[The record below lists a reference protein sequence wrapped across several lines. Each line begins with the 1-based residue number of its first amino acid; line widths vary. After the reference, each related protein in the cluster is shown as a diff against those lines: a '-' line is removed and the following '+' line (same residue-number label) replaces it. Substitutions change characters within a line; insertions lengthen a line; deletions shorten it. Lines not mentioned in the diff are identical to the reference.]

1 MDLIELEAPHG
12 PVWVFL
18 VVFLVLVLGPALMER
33 ARLPGLIGLLVG
45 GYAIGPNGLGWVA
58 SSNSTVP
65 DLGTLGLLYLMFM
78 AGVELD
84 LTLLVRSKR
93 PTAIF
98 TVLTFGA
105 PMLLGYLAGVA
116 LDFDTPASL
125 LLGSLF
131 ASHTLITYPIIR
143 RHGLAGDTATAAA
156 VGATVGCDT
165 LSLVVLA
172 AVAGSVSGDAG
183 GGELLVQILVGLV
196 ILVASC
202 LLVLPRVGRLVF
214 STFGTEP
221 AVRYTFAIA
230 AFLAA
235 GVLAEM
241 VGIEHIVGAFF
252 AGLALNRL
260 VPNEGPLMHRVE
272 FFGSTV
278 FIPVFLVSVGLIM
291 DPAVMIEP
299 ETLALAGLFCA
310 ACLGG
315 KALAA
320 AAAKPLLGFSWPQ
333 AGVLYTLTSPQAA
346 ATLAATIVGFELGL
360 FGTRVVNAV
369 LVVILVS
376 VVLASTIAPMVARK
390 VERPAEEYVAPGSH
404 VLVVLDGAT
413 PAGPLARLAGR
424 IAEPDGGRVSAVL
437 VIPDRSPVPTPDVE
451 RLERQLARAGID
463 SELLVR
469 VDDSVDAGVV
479 HTASAEHATL
489 LVVPEG
495 LCTPPAHIPTV
506 VVGRTEAVEV
516 TTHGVN
522 EAVLQR
528 LPPPR
533 PVRRGTAE
541 GQANP

>member
-1 MDLIELEAPHG
+1 MDLLNIEAPHG

-18 VVFLVLVLGPALMER
+18 VVFVVLIIGPAVMER
-33 ARLPGLIGLLVG
+33 AKLPGLIGLLVG
-45 GYAIGPNGLGWVA
+45 GYAIGPNGFAFVS

-84 LTLLVRSKR
+84 LTTLLRSKR

-98 TVLTFGA
+98 TVLTFGV
-105 PMLLGYLAGVA
+105 PMLLGFLAGQA
-116 LDFDTPASL
+116 LDYSTPASL

-143 RHGLAGDTATAAA
+143 RSGLAGDRATAAA

-165 LSLVVLA
+165 MALVVLA
-172 AVAGSVSGDAG
+172 AVAGSASGDASG
-183 GGELLVQILVGLV
+183 AELIVQITIGLV
-196 ILVASC
+196 ILVAVC
-202 LLVLPRVGRLVF
+202 MLVLPRAGRLVF
-214 STFGTEP
+214 STLGTEP

-230 AFLAA
+230 SFLGA

-291 DPAVMIEP
+291 DPQVMIEP
-299 ETLALAGLFCA
+299 ETLALAGLFCL

-320 AAAKPLLGFSWPQ
+320 AAAKPLLGFTWPQ
-333 AGVLYTLTSPQAA
+333 AGVMFTLTSPQAA

-376 VVLASTIAPMVARK
+376 VVLASTLAPKLAAMVGRS
-390 VERPAEEYVAPGSH
+390 EEIVAPGGH
-404 VLVVLDGAT
+404 VMVVVDSGT
-413 PAGPLARLAGR
+413 PAGPLVRLAGR
-424 IAEPDGGRVSAVL
+424 LAEPDGGRVSAVM
-437 VIPDRSPVPTPDVE
+437 IVPSGTPRPSDDAI
-451 RLERQLARAGID
+451 ARISQQIAAAGID
-463 SELLVR
+463 TELLIR
-469 VDDSVDAGVV
+469 VDDSIDEGVV
-479 HTASAEHATL
+479 HTAHSEHATL
-489 LVVPEG
+489 LVIPVGTCAVPDEV
-495 LCTPPAHIPTV
+495 PAV
-506 VVGRTEAVEV
+506 VVGRTGADGVE
-516 TTHGVN
+516 HH
-522 EAVLQR
+522 R
-528 LPPPR
+528 LPDAIASRLALLGLGPH
-533 PVRRGTAE
+533 TAV
-541 GQANP
+541 

>member
-1 MDLIELEAPHG
+1 MDLLNIEAPHG

-18 VVFLVLVLGPALMER
+18 VVFVVLIIGPALMER
-33 ARLPGLIGLLVG
+33 AKLPGLIGLLVG
-45 GYAIGPNGLGWVA
+45 GYAIGPNGFAFVS

-84 LTLLVRSKR
+84 LTALVRSKR

-105 PMLLGYLAGVA
+105 PMLLGFLAGQA
-116 LDFDTPASL
+116 LDYGTPASL

-143 RHGLAGDTATAAA
+143 RSGLAGDRATAAA

-165 LSLVVLA
+165 MALVVLA
-172 AVAGSVSGDAG
+172 AVAGSASGEAS
-183 GGELLVQILVGLV
+183 GGELIVQITIGLV
-196 ILVASC
+196 ILLAVC
-202 LLVLPRVGRLVF
+202 MLVLPRAGRLVF

-221 AVRYTFAIA
+221 AVRYTFAVA
-230 AFLAA
+230 SFLGA

-291 DPAVMIEP
+291 DPQVMVEP
-299 ETLALAGLFCA
+299 ATLGLAGLFCL

-315 KALAA
+315 KAIAA
-320 AAAKPLLGFSWPQ
+320 VAAKPVLGFSWPQ
-333 AGVLYTLTSPQAA
+333 VGVMFTLTSPQAA
-346 ATLAATIVGFELGL
+346 ATLAATMVGFELGL

-376 VVLASTIAPMVARK
+376 VVLASTLAPKLAAMVGRS
-390 VERPAEEYVAPGSH
+390 EEVVAAGGH
-404 VLVVLDGAT
+404 VMVVVDGDT
-413 PAGPLARLAGR
+413 PTGPLVRLAGR
-424 IAEPDGGRVSAVL
+424 LAEPDGGRVSAVL
-437 VIPDRSPVPTPDVE
+437 IVASGTPRPGDEEV
-451 RLERQLARAGID
+451 ARISQQIAAAGID
-463 SELLVR
+463 TELLIR
-469 VDDSVDAGVV
+469 VDDSIDEGVV
-479 HTASAEHATL
+479 HTAHSEHATL
-489 LVVPEG
+489 LV
-495 LCTPPAHIPTV
+495 IPTGACAIPHDIPAV
-506 VVGRTEAVEV
+506 VVGRTGADGVE
-516 TTHGVN
+516 HH
-522 EAVLQR
+522 R
-528 LPPPR
+528 LPDEI
-533 PVRRGTAE
+533 TARLTLL
-541 GQANP
+541 GLGPHTAV

>member
-1 MDLIELEAPHG
+1 MKLLELEAPHG

-18 VVFLVLVLGPALMER
+18 AVFLVLVTGPALMER

-45 GYAIGPNGLGWVA
+45 GYAIGPNGFAFVS

-84 LTLLVRSKR
+84 LSTLKQAKR
-93 PTAIF
+93 PTAVF
-98 TVLTFGA
+98 TVLTFGF
-105 PMLLGYLAGVA
+105 PMALGFLAGQA
-116 LDFDTPASL
+116 LDYSTPASL

-143 RHGLAGDTATAAA
+143 RKGLAGDRASIAA

-165 LSLVVLA
+165 MALVVLA
-172 AVAGSVSGDAG
+172 AVAGSTSGDASG
-183 GGELLVQILVGLV
+183 AELAVQITLGLVVLLV
-196 ILVASC
+196 AC
-202 LLVLPRVGRLVF
+202 MTLLPMAGRFVF

-221 AVRYTFAIA
+221 AVRYTFAVA

-235 GVLAEM
+235 GVLAEV

-291 DPAVMIEP
+291 NPGVMIEP
-299 ETLALAGLFCA
+299 ETLALAGLFCL

-320 AAAKPLLGFSWPQ
+320 AAAKPLLKFSWPQ
-333 AGVLYTLTSPQAA
+333 AGVMYTLSSPQAA
-346 ATLAATIVGFELGL
+346 ATLAATMVGFELGL

-376 VVLASTIAPMVARK
+376 VVLASTLAPKLADL
-390 VERPAEEYVAPGSH
+390 VEPVEEIRPPGGH
-404 VLVVLDGAT
+404 VLVVLHDDT
-413 PAGPLARLAGR
+413 PPVPLVRLAGR
-424 IAEPDGGRVSAVL
+424 LAEPDGGRVSCAL
-437 VIPDRSPVPTPDVE
+437 IVPSGTPRPSDEHVA
-451 RLERQLARAGID
+451 RLAQQLATAGFD
-463 SELLVR
+463 VDLHVR
-469 VDDSVDAGVV
+469 VDDSLDEGVV
-479 HTASAEHATL
+479 HTAESEHATL
-489 LVVPEG
+489 VVVPASAEV
-495 LCTPPAHIPTV
+495 TPPPFPTV
-506 VVGRTEAVEV
+506 VVGRTGADGIESVGLPDVIVA
-516 TTHGVN
+516 
-522 EAVLQR
+522 R
-528 LPPPR
+528 LATFGL
-533 PVRRGTAE
+533 V
-541 GQANP
+541 ANPGT

>member
-1 MDLIELEAPHG
+1 MDLIEIEAPHG

-18 VVFLVLVLGPALMER
+18 VVFVVLVIGPAIMER
-33 ARLPGLIGLLVG
+33 AKLPGLIGLLVG
-45 GYAIGPNGLGWVA
+45 GYAIGPNGLDFVS

-84 LTLLVRSKR
+84 LSMLVRSKR

-105 PMLLGYLAGVA
+105 PMALGFLAGQA
-116 LDFDTPASL
+116 LDYGTAASL

-143 RHGLAGDTATAAA
+143 RHGLAGDQATAAA

-165 LSLVVLA
+165 ISLVVLA
-172 AVAGSVSGDAG
+172 AVAGSVSGDAS
-183 GGELLVQILVGLV
+183 GGELLVQIAIGLV
-196 ILVASC
+196 ILVTAC
-202 LLVLPRVGRLVF
+202 LYLLPRIGRLVF

-221 AVRYTFAIA
+221 AVRYTFAVA

-272 FFGSTV
+272 FFGSSV

-299 ETLALAGLFCA
+299 ETIGLAALFCL

-315 KALAA
+315 KAIAA
-320 AAAKPLLGFSWPQ
+320 AIAKLVLGFTWPQ
-333 AGVLYTLTSPQAA
+333 AGVMYALTSPQAA
-346 ATLAATIVGFELGL
+346 ATLAATMVGFELGL

-376 VVLASTIAPMVARK
+376 VVLASALAPVISGKVAR
-390 VERPAEEYVAPGSH
+390 AEEIVPAGAH
-404 VLVVLDGAT
+404 VLVVLHGDT
-413 PAGPLARLAGR
+413 PAGPLVKLAGR
-424 IAEPDGGRVSAVL
+424 LAEPDGGRVSALIV
-437 VIPDRSPVPTPDVE
+437 VPTGERRPDDAELAVTAS
-451 RLERQLARAGID
+451 RLAAVGID
-463 SELLVR
+463 TQLLVR
-469 VDDSVDAGVV
+469 VDDSLDEGVV
-479 HTASAEHATL
+479 HTAHSEHATL
-489 LVVPEG
+489 LVLPAGACPPPDG
-495 LCTPPAHIPTV
+495 LPTI
-506 VVGRTEAVEV
+506 VVGRTGADGIEA
-516 TTHGVN
+516 HGVP
-522 EAVLQR
+522 EPIGSR
-528 LPPPR
+528 LAALGLATER
-533 PVRRGTAE
+533 VG
-541 GQANP
+541 

>member
-1 MDLIELEAPHG
+1 MNLLDIEAPHG

-18 VVFLVLVLGPALMER
+18 TVFLVLVSGPAIMER

-45 GYAIGPNGLGWVA
+45 GYAIGPNGFAFVS

-84 LTLLVRSKR
+84 LSTLKR
-93 PTAIF
+93 ARTPTAVF
-98 TVLTFGA
+98 TVLTFGF
-105 PMLLGYLAGVA
+105 PMALGYLVGSA
-116 LDFDTPASL
+116 LDYSTSAAL

-143 RHGLAGDTATAAA
+143 RKGLAGDRASIAA

-165 LSLVVLA
+165 MSLVVLA
-172 AVAGSVSGDAG
+172 AVAGSVSGDAS
-183 GGELLVQILVGLV
+183 GGELIVQITLGLG
-196 ILVASC
+196 ILVAAC
-202 LLVLPRVGRLVF
+202 MLVLPAAGRFVF

-221 AVRYTFAIA
+221 AVRYTFAVA

-291 DPAVMIEP
+291 NPGVMIEP
-299 ETLALAGLFCA
+299 ETLALAGLFCL

-315 KALAA
+315 KAVAVA
-320 AAAKPLLGFSWPQ
+320 VAKPVLGFTWPQ
-333 AGVLYTLTSPQAA
+333 AGVMYVLTSPQAA
-346 ATLAATIVGFELGL
+346 ATLAATMVGFELGL

-369 LVVILVS
+369 LVVILIS
-376 VVLASTIAPMVARK
+376 VVVASALAPKMAAL
-390 VERPAEEYVAPGSH
+390 VEPVEEVRPPGSH
-404 VLVVLDGAT
+404 VMVVLHGDT
-413 PAGPLARLAGR
+413 PPVPLVRLAGR
-424 IAEPDGGRVSAVL
+424 LAEPDGGRVSCALIVPAGTPKP
-437 VIPDRSPVPTPDVE
+437 PDEETAQ
-451 RLERQLARAGID
+451 LLQQLATAGFD
-463 SELLVR
+463 VDLHVR
-469 VDDSVDAGVV
+469 VDDSIDEGVA
-479 HTASAEHATL
+479 HTAESEHATL
-489 LVVPEG
+489 LVIPSSAAVVP
-495 LCTPPAHIPTV
+495 TSVPAVI
-506 VVGRTEAVEV
+506 VGRTGADGIETIGLPDAVV
-516 TTHGVN
+516 ARLVALGLVAGSTT
-522 EAVLQR
+522 
-528 LPPPR
+528 
-533 PVRRGTAE
+533 
-541 GQANP
+541 